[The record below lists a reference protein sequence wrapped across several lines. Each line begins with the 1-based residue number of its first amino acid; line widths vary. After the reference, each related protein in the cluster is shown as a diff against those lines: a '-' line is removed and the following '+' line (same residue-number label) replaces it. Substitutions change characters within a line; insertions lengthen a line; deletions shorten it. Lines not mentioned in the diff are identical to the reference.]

1 MEKVFLNQATMV
13 NAWDQMLIKNGAKI
27 VSLNESVSAVRADQQ
42 RLEHELDFVASQQAE
57 LEEALQPLEASLS
70 GSGQTV
76 DSERERTY
84 ALAESLDGQL
94 ARMCGDLK
102 EVIEHLNSTAR
113 SQDSRDPVHQ
123 IGKVLNA
130 HMDSLQWIDSSALA
144 VERKLGEVTRL
155 AEVQKRDNERLQRSM
170 LE

>member
-1 MEKVFLNQATMV
+1 MV

-27 VSLNESVSAVRADQQ
+27 VSLNESVAAVRADQQ
-42 RLEHELDFVASQQAE
+42 RLEHELDFVASQVGILIDQLKLIGDGGVEISSVLSPNNGTFLYQQAE

-70 GSGQTV
+70 ASGQTV

-102 EVIEHLNSTAR
+102 EVAFN
-113 SQDSRDPVHQ
+113 
-123 IGKVLNA
+123 GNA
-130 HMDSLQWIDSSALA
+130 AQELA
-144 VERKLGEVTRL
+144 G
-155 AEVQKRDNERLQRSM
+155 NGFS
-170 LE
+170 